1 MNTIYGYA
9 RVSTVKQDL
18 SSQVENLK
26 RAGAVKIFKDKY
38 TGTTANRPEFDKL
51 MAKIKSG
58 DTLIVT
64 KLDRLARNTQDA
76 LNIVKKMNAEGVILR
91 VLNIGTIDNSPS
103 GRLIFTVFSA
113 FAEFERDLIVSRTQ
127 EGKAWAKANNPNFHE
142 GMPRKYN
149 QEQIDFAW
157 KLHTQDHMSYSEI
170 SKKLGISKATIYRR
184 FRELKQNKK
193 ATDSTTAD
201 DSGRVYCRSEERRV
215 GKECRSRWSPYH

>member
-157 KLHTQDHMSYSEI
+157 KLHTQDHMSYSENQQEI
-170 SKKLGISKATIYRR
+170 RHLQSDNLSA
-184 FRELKQNKK
+184 L
-193 ATDSTTAD
+193 
-201 DSGRVYCRSEERRV
+201 
-215 GKECRSRWSPYH
+215 

>member
-1 MNTIYGYA
+1 MTNTIYGYA
-9 RVSTVKQDL
+9 RVSTAQQDYAT
-18 SSQVENLK
+18 QIEDLK
-26 RAGAVKIFKDKY
+26 RAGATKIFKDKY
-38 TGTTANRPEFDKL
+38 TGTTADRPEFDKL
-51 MAKIKSG
+51 MAKIKNG

-201 DSGRVYCRSEERRV
+201 DSGRVYC
-215 GKECRSRWSPYH
+215 

>member
-1 MNTIYGYA
+1 MTKEPTIYGYA
-9 RVSTVKQDL
+9 RVSTVHQDYAT
-18 SSQVENLK
+18 QIDDLK
-26 RAGAVKIFKDKY
+26 RAGATKIYKDKY

-51 MAKIKSG
+51 MKVLSDG

-76 LNIVKKMNAEGVILR
+76 LNIVKQMNAEGVILR

-127 EGKAWAKANNPNFHE
+127 EGKAWAKANNPNFRD

-149 QEQIDFAW
+149 EDQIELAW

-170 SKKLGISKATIYRR
+170 SKRLGMSKATIYRR
-184 FRELKQNKK
+184 FRELKEK
-193 ATDSTTAD
+193 
-201 DSGRVYCRSEERRV
+201 V
-215 GKECRSRWSPYH
+215 H

>member
-170 SKKLGISKATIYRR
+170 SKKLVISKATIYRR

-201 DSGRVYCRSEERRV
+201 DSGRVYC
-215 GKECRSRWSPYH
+215 

>member
-1 MNTIYGYA
+1 MIKRNIMTNTIYGYA
-9 RVSTVKQDL
+9 RVSTAQQDYAT
-18 SSQVENLK
+18 QIEDLK
-26 RAGAVKIFKDKY
+26 RAGATKIFKDKY
-38 TGTTANRPEFDKL
+38 TGTTADRPEFDKL
-51 MAKIKSG
+51 MAKIKNG

-103 GRLIFTVFSA
+103 G
-113 FAEFERDLIVSRTQ
+113 AEFERDLIVSRTQ
-127 EGKAWAKANNPNFHE
+127 EGKAWAKANNPNFHD
-142 GMPRKYN
+142 GMPRKYD
-149 QEQIDFAW
+149 QEQINFAW

-170 SKKLGISKATIYRR
+170 SKKLGMSKATIYRR

-201 DSGRVYCRSEERRV
+201 DSGRVYC
-215 GKECRSRWSPYH
+215 

>member
-1 MNTIYGYA
+1 
-9 RVSTVKQDL
+9 
-18 SSQVENLK
+18 
-26 RAGAVKIFKDKY
+26 
-38 TGTTANRPEFDKL
+38 

-76 LNIVKKMNAEGVILR
+76 LNIVKKMNAEGVILW
-91 VLNIGTIDNSPS
+91 VLNIGTIDNYSPS

-113 FAEFERDLIVSRTQ
+113 FVEFERDLIVSRTQ

-170 SKKLGISKATIYRR
+170 SKKLGISQATIYRR
-184 FRELKQNKK
+184 FRELRG
-193 ATDSTTAD
+193 DSA
-201 DSGRVYCRSEERRV
+201 
-215 GKECRSRWSPYH
+215 

>member
-1 MNTIYGYA
+1 MIYGYA
-9 RVSTVKQDL
+9 RVSTAQQDYAT
-18 SSQVENLK
+18 QIDDLK
-26 RAGAVKIFKDKY
+26 RAGATKIYKDKY

-51 MAKIKSG
+51 MDKLQNG

-76 LNIVKKMNAEGVILR
+76 LSIVKQMNDEGVILR

-127 EGKAWAKANNPNFHE
+127 EGKAWAKANNPNFHD
-142 GMPRKYN
+142 GMPRKYD
-149 QEQIDFAW
+149 QEQINFAW
-157 KLHTQDHMSYSEI
+157 KLRTQDHMSYSEI

-184 FRELKQNKK
+184 FRELR
-193 ATDSTTAD
+193 DSPN
-201 DSGRVYCRSEERRV
+201 R
-215 GKECRSRWSPYH
+215 KSRL

>member
-1 MNTIYGYA
+1 MIYGYA
-9 RVSTVKQDL
+9 RVSTAQQDYAT
-18 SSQVENLK
+18 QIEDLK
-26 RAGAVKIFKDKY
+26 RAGATKIFKDKY
-38 TGTTANRPEFDKL
+38 TGTTADRPEFDKL
-51 MAKIKSG
+51 MAKIKNG

-127 EGKAWAKANNPNFHE
+127 EGKAWAKANNPNFHD
-142 GMPRKYN
+142 GMPRKYD
-149 QEQIDFAW
+149 QEQINFAW

-184 FRELKQNKK
+184 FRELR
-193 ATDSTTAD
+193 DSPN
-201 DSGRVYCRSEERRV
+201 R
-215 GKECRSRWSPYH
+215 KSRL

>member
-1 MNTIYGYA
+1 MTNTIYGYA
-9 RVSTVKQDL
+9 RVSTAQQDYAT
-18 SSQVENLK
+18 QIEDLK
-26 RAGAVKIFKDKY
+26 RAGATKIFKDKY
-38 TGTTANRPEFDKL
+38 TGTTADRPEFDKL
-51 MAKIKSG
+51 MAKIKNG

-127 EGKAWAKANNPNFHE
+127 EGKAWAKANNPNFHD
-142 GMPRKYN
+142 GMPRKYD
-149 QEQIDFAW
+149 QEQINFAW

-184 FRELKQNKK
+184 FRELR
-193 ATDSTTAD
+193 DSPNRKSRLQGRL
-201 DSGRVYCRSEERRV
+201 SGMD
-215 GKECRSRWSPYH
+215 

>member
-1 MNTIYGYA
+1 MTNTIYGYA
-9 RVSTVKQDL
+9 RVSTAQQDYAT
-18 SSQVENLK
+18 QIEDLK
-26 RAGAVKIFKDKY
+26 RAGATKIFKDKY
-38 TGTTANRPEFDKL
+38 TGTTADRPEFDKL
-51 MAKIKSG
+51 MAKIKNG

-127 EGKAWAKANNPNFHE
+127 EGKAWAKANNPNFHD
-142 GMPRKYN
+142 GMPRKYD
-149 QEQIDFAW
+149 QEQINFAW

-170 SKKLGISKATIYRR
+170 SKKLGMSKATIYRR

-201 DSGRVYCRSEERRV
+201 DSGRVY
-215 GKECRSRWSPYH
+215 Y

>member
-18 SSQVENLK
+18 SSQVDDLK
-26 RAGAVKIFKDKY
+26 RAGATKIFKDKY
-38 TGTTANRPEFDKL
+38 TGTTADRPEFDKL
-51 MAKIKSG
+51 MAKIKNG

-127 EGKAWAKANNPNFHE
+127 EGKAWAKANNPNFHD
-142 GMPRKYN
+142 GMPRKYD
-149 QEQIDFAW
+149 QEQINFAW

-170 SKKLGISKATIYRR
+170 SKKLGMSKATIYRR
-184 FRELKQNKK
+184 FRELRDSPNKK
-193 ATDSTTAD
+193 
-201 DSGRVYCRSEERRV
+201 
-215 GKECRSRWSPYH
+215 SRL

>member
-1 MNTIYGYA
+1 MIYGYA
-9 RVSTVKQDL
+9 RVSTAQQDYAT
-18 SSQVENLK
+18 QIDDLK
-26 RAGAVKIFKDKY
+26 RAGATKIYKDKY

-51 MAKIKSG
+51 MDKLQNG

-76 LNIVKKMNAEGVILR
+76 LSIVKQMNDEGVILR

-127 EGKAWAKANNPNFHE
+127 EGKAWAKANNPNFHD
-142 GMPRKYN
+142 GMPRKYD
-149 QEQIDFAW
+149 QEQINFAW

-170 SKKLGISKATIYRR
+170 SKKLGMSKATIYRR
-184 FRELKQNKK
+184 FRELWDSPNKK
-193 ATDSTTAD
+193 
-201 DSGRVYCRSEERRV
+201 
-215 GKECRSRWSPYH
+215 SRL

>member
-1 MNTIYGYA
+1 MIKRNIMTNTIYGYA
-9 RVSTVKQDL
+9 RVSTAQQDYAT
-18 SSQVENLK
+18 QIEDLK
-26 RAGAVKIFKDKY
+26 RAGVTKIFKDKY
-38 TGTTANRPEFDKL
+38 TGTTADRPEFDKL
-51 MAKIKSG
+51 MAKIKNG

-127 EGKAWAKANNPNFHE
+127 EGKAWAKANNPNFHD
-142 GMPRKYN
+142 GMPRKYTK
-149 QEQIDFAW
+149 EQIDFAW
-157 KLHTQDHMSYSEI
+157 KLHTQNHMSYSEI

-184 FRELKQNKK
+184 FRELRIQNINKK
-193 ATDSTTAD
+193 
-201 DSGRVYCRSEERRV
+201 
-215 GKECRSRWSPYH
+215 SRP

>member
-1 MNTIYGYA
+1 MANIIYGYA

-18 SSQVENLK
+18 SSQVSDLK
-26 RAGAVKIFKDKY
+26 NAGATIIYRDKF
-38 TGTTANRPEFDKL
+38 TGTTADRPEFDKL
-51 MAKIKSG
+51 MAKIESG

-76 LNIVKKMNAEGVILR
+76 LNIVKQLNAEGIILR

-127 EGKAWAKANNPNFHE
+127 EGKAWAKANNPNFRD
-142 GMPRKYN
+142 GMPRKYGK
-149 QEQIDFAW
+149 EQIDFAW

-170 SKKLGISKATIYRR
+170 SKKLGMSKATVYRR
-184 FRELKQNKK
+184 FREIRDKNALK
-193 ATDSTTAD
+193 
-201 DSGRVYCRSEERRV
+201 
-215 GKECRSRWSPYH
+215 

>member
-1 MNTIYGYA
+1 MIKRNIMTNTIYGYA
-9 RVSTVKQDL
+9 RVSTAQQDYAT
-18 SSQVENLK
+18 QIEDLK
-26 RAGAVKIFKDKY
+26 RAGATKIFKDKY
-38 TGTTANRPEFDKL
+38 TGTTADRPEFDKL
-51 MAKIKSG
+51 MAKIKNG

-127 EGKAWAKANNPNFHE
+127 EGKAWAKANNPNFHD
-142 GMPRKYN
+142 GMPRKYD
-149 QEQIDFAW
+149 QEQINFAW

-170 SKKLGISKATIYRR
+170 SKKLGMSKATIYRR
-184 FRELKQNKK
+184 FRELRDSPNKK
-193 ATDSTTAD
+193 
-201 DSGRVYCRSEERRV
+201 
-215 GKECRSRWSPYH
+215 SRL

>member
-1 MNTIYGYA
+1 MIKRNIMTNTIYGYA
-9 RVSTVKQDL
+9 RVSTAQQDYAT
-18 SSQVENLK
+18 QIEDLK
-26 RAGAVKIFKDKY
+26 RAGATKIFKDKY
-38 TGTTANRPEFDKL
+38 TGTTADRPEFDKL
-51 MAKIKSG
+51 MAKIKNG

-127 EGKAWAKANNPNFHE
+127 EGKAWAKANNPNFHD
-142 GMPRKYN
+142 GMPRKYD
-149 QEQIDFAW
+149 QEQINFAW

-170 SKKLGISKATIYRR
+170 SKKLGMSKATIYRR
-184 FRELKQNKK
+184 FRELR
-193 ATDSTTAD
+193 DSPN
-201 DSGRVYCRSEERRV
+201 R
-215 GKECRSRWSPYH
+215 KSRL

>member
-1 MNTIYGYA
+1 MIKRNIMTNTIYGYA
-9 RVSTVKQDL
+9 RVSTAQQDYAT
-18 SSQVENLK
+18 QIEDLK
-26 RAGAVKIFKDKY
+26 RAGATKIFKDKY
-38 TGTTANRPEFDKL
+38 TGTTADRPEFDKL
-51 MAKIKSG
+51 MVKIKNG

-127 EGKAWAKANNPNFHE
+127 EGKAWAKANNPNFHD
-142 GMPRKYN
+142 GMPRKYD
-149 QEQIDFAW
+149 QEQINFAW

-170 SKKLGISKATIYRR
+170 SKKLGMSKATIYRR

-201 DSGRVYCRSEERRV
+201 DSGRVYC
-215 GKECRSRWSPYH
+215 

>member
-1 MNTIYGYA
+1 MTNTIYGYA
-9 RVSTVKQDL
+9 RVSTAQQDYAT
-18 SSQVENLK
+18 QIEDLK
-26 RAGAVKIFKDKY
+26 RAGATKIFKDKY
-38 TGTTANRPEFDKL
+38 TGTTADRPEFDKL
-51 MAKIKSG
+51 MAKIKNG

-76 LNIVKKMNAEGVILR
+76 LNIVKKMNAEGVILW

-127 EGKAWAKANNPNFHE
+127 EGKAWAKANNPNFHD
-142 GMPRKYN
+142 GMPRKYD
-149 QEQIDFAW
+149 QEQINFAW

-184 FRELKQNKK
+184 FRELR
-193 ATDSTTAD
+193 DSPN
-201 DSGRVYCRSEERRV
+201 R
-215 GKECRSRWSPYH
+215 KSRL

>member
-1 MNTIYGYA
+1 MIKRNIMTNTIYGYA
-9 RVSTVKQDL
+9 RVSTAQQDYAT
-18 SSQVENLK
+18 QIEDLK
-26 RAGAVKIFKDKY
+26 RAGATKIFKDKY
-38 TGTTANRPEFDKL
+38 TGTTADRPEFDKL
-51 MAKIKSG
+51 MAKIKNG

-127 EGKAWAKANNPNFHE
+127 EGKAWAKANNPNFHD
-142 GMPRKYN
+142 GMPRKYD
-149 QEQIDFAW
+149 QEQINFAW

-170 SKKLGISKATIYRR
+170 SKKLGMSKATIYRR

-193 ATDSTTAD
+193 ATDSATAD
-201 DSGRVYCRSEERRV
+201 DSGRVYC
-215 GKECRSRWSPYH
+215 

>member
-1 MNTIYGYA
+1 MIYGYA
-9 RVSTVKQDL
+9 RVSTAQQDYAT
-18 SSQVENLK
+18 QIDDLK
-26 RAGAVKIFKDKY
+26 RAGATKIFKDKY

-51 MAKIKSG
+51 MNAIKND

-76 LNIVKKMNAEGVILR
+76 LSIIKEMNAEGVILR

-127 EGKAWAKANNPNFHE
+127 EGKAWAKANNPNFHD
-142 GMPRKYN
+142 GMPRKYTK
-149 QEQIDFAW
+149 EQIDFAW
-157 KLHTQDHMSYSEI
+157 KLHTQNHMSYSEI

-184 FRELKQNKK
+184 FKEIRANKI
-193 ATDSTTAD
+193 S
-201 DSGRVYCRSEERRV
+201 Y
-215 GKECRSRWSPYH
+215 

>member
-184 FRELKQNKK
+184 FRDLLGVS
-193 ATDSTTAD
+193 A
-201 DSGRVYCRSEERRV
+201 
-215 GKECRSRWSPYH
+215 

>member
-184 FRELKQNKK
+184 FRELRG
-193 ATDSTTAD
+193 DST
-201 DSGRVYCRSEERRV
+201 
-215 GKECRSRWSPYH
+215 

>member
-184 FRELKQNKK
+184 FSELKQNKK

-201 DSGRVYCRSEERRV
+201 DSGRVYC
-215 GKECRSRWSPYH
+215 

>member
-1 MNTIYGYA
+1 MKGKYLQMIYGYA
-9 RVSTVKQDL
+9 RVSTAQQDYAT
-18 SSQVENLK
+18 QIADLK
-26 RAGAVKIFKDKY
+26 KAGATKIFKDKY

-51 MAKIKSG
+51 MTTIKNG

-127 EGKAWAKANNPNFHE
+127 EGKAWAKANNPDFHD
-142 GMPRKYN
+142 GMPRKYGK
-149 QEQIDFAW
+149 EQIDFAW
-157 KLHTQDHMSYSEI
+157 ELHTKNHMSYSEI
-170 SKKLGISKATIYRR
+170 SKKLGMSKATIYRR
-184 FRELKQNKK
+184 FREIRSSKK
-193 ATDSTTAD
+193 
-201 DSGRVYCRSEERRV
+201 
-215 GKECRSRWSPYH
+215 

>member
-1 MNTIYGYA
+1 MANIIYGYA

-18 SSQVENLK
+18 SSQVNDLK
-26 RAGAVKIFKDKY
+26 TAGATIIYRDKF
-38 TGTTANRPEFDKL
+38 TGTTADRPEFDKL
-51 MAKIKSG
+51 MAKIESG

-127 EGKAWAKANNPNFHE
+127 EGKAWAKANNPNFRD
-142 GMPRKYN
+142 GMPRKYGK
-149 QEQIDFAW
+149 EQIDFAW
-157 KLHTQDHMSYSEI
+157 KLHTEDHMSYSEI
-170 SKKLGISKATIYRR
+170 SKKLGMSKATIYRR
-184 FRELKQNKK
+184 FREIRDKNALI
-193 ATDSTTAD
+193 
-201 DSGRVYCRSEERRV
+201 
-215 GKECRSRWSPYH
+215 